1 MPSIPHTE
9 QNEFIE
15 KDYGQE
21 KGSQAD
27 ASDKMESQEA
37 LQRIRTAGSVSLS
50 PELFEKLYLSPR
62 NNVKGELR
70 KTFGN
75 PTPLLVIWL
84 YPFHFYACSSFVLT
98 VINRAIIGF
107 LLSLTPLSCELMG
120 WRGSG
125 GSGSATMLVST
136 FQNCD
141 Q

>member
-1 MPSIPHTE
+1 MPSIPHPE

-21 KGSQAD
+21 KGSQVD
-27 ASDKMESQEA
+27 VSDKMKSQEV

-50 PELFEKLYLSPR
+50 PELFEKLYLSPP

-84 YPFHFYACSSFVLT
+84 YSFHSYAC
-98 VINRAIIGF
+98 I
-107 LLSLTPLSCELMG
+107 
-120 WRGSG
+120 
-125 GSGSATMLVST
+125 
-136 FQNCD
+136 
-141 Q
+141 